1 MDQTDEGLVRRAIAA
16 AAREA
21 ARLGGQM
28 LQPSQDSRVAEVN
41 GRRYVVLCNV
51 SGILAVYRVRKP
63 DGILKGLKRW
73 PKELDQQ
80 FDPYYQPAPGEV
92 AA

>member
-1 MDQTDEGLVRRAIAA
+1 MDQTDEGLIRRAHAA
-16 AAREA
+16 AARQSVKLRA
-21 ARLGGQM
+21 DLM
-28 LQPSQDSRVAEVN
+28 QPGATEVAEVN
-41 GRRYVVLCNV
+41 GRRYVVLCNER
-51 SGILAVYRVRKP
+51 GIFAVYRVRKP